1 MSKNIQR
8 KQLNVSAIKN
18 GTVIDHVPSKNL
30 FEVISI
36 LKLQNIDSQITFGSN
51 LESKKLGSKAIIKI
65 SDKFFVQDEINKIAI
80 LAPQARLSIIK
91 DYAVVEKQKISV
103 PEYIHGITKCFNPS
117 CITNHQNIK
126 PKYTVL
132 ADNPISLQCFYCE
145 KITEQEH
152 FDFI

>member
-1 MSKNIQR
+1 MSTHIQG

-65 SDKFFVQDEINKIAI
+65 SE
-80 LAPQARLSIIK
+80 SIK
-91 DYAVVEKQKISV
+91 LLFLLLK
-103 PEYIHGITKCFNPS
+103 HG
-117 CITNHQNIK
+117 
-126 PKYTVL
+126 
-132 ADNPISLQCFYCE
+132 
-145 KITEQEH
+145 
-152 FDFI
+152 